1 MTTKEMAVKICEALS
16 DKKGRDVLMLA
27 VEHMT
32 IIADYFVIASGNSV
46 PQVQALSDAVEEC
59 AQEMG
64 LSPRRSAGYREGRWV
79 IQDLGT
85 WWSTFSTSRSASF
98 TTWNACGRTATT
110 LPGLTKT
117 SAWRAGRGRPTSMLF
132 S

>member
-79 IQDLGT
+79 IQDFGDVVVHIFHQQEREFYDLERLWTDGDNAT
-85 WWSTFSTSRSASF
+85 WF
-98 TTWNACGRTATT
+98 NED
-110 LPGLTKT
+110 
-117 SAWRAGRGRPTSMLF
+117 
-132 S
+132 